1 MEMDS
6 TKRGSHMPQDV
17 VGGGEWGAP
26 PGFAGELLL
35 SRPAIAPP
43 TPHLQLSVAPF
54 RAPVRKSGWPAGSRG
69 PALTS
74 LQAPTGR
81 SWPTCRSPR
90 QVRVLQDGREV
101 LQNTAHTPTGRDRQK
116 ESKGPRDTKRG
127 TVRGRSTPPAASRLR
142 KPPRPNRKAVRA
154 TAELR
159 GLEPFPTPTSPAHSG
174 VCKPRAR
181 FPEPCPALTTPHQ
194 NQTRSRAP
202 AQTPSTSS

>member
-26 PGFAGELLL
+26 PGFAGERLL

-54 RAPVRKSGWPAGSRG
+54 RAPVRKSGWPARSRG

-81 SWPTCRSPR
+81 SWPTC
-90 QVRVLQDGREV
+90 
-101 LQNTAHTPTGRDRQK
+101 
-116 ESKGPRDTKRG
+116 
-127 TVRGRSTPPAASRLR
+127 
-142 KPPRPNRKAVRA
+142 KAGA
-154 TAELR
+154 QAQSFHMQ
-159 GLEPFPTPTSPAHSG
+159 EPQAGEISAG
-174 VCKPRAR
+174 QA
-181 FPEPCPALTTPHQ
+181 
-194 NQTRSRAP
+194 
-202 AQTPSTSS
+202 